1 MSGEDSR
8 VARTSGRFSIRDVLS
23 GSITAIANV
32 PDAMANAAL
41 VGVSPLNGLYAL
53 LFGSPAASLTT
64 SSQYLT
70 VATTAAM
77 ALAAGDALQLVP
89 QGERLAAL
97 GALVLLV
104 GVLSI
109 VLGLLRADSFLRFV
123 SNAVMRGF
131 LTGVAVSIVANQIPE
146 LFGSSSELPSR
157 IAQAFDVILHPGRA
171 DLATLTVGASTL
183 AVILLVE
190 RWGAPKI
197 ATLVGL
203 IVVTAFVSR
212 TGWSPRLVGDIA
224 SIPQMLPGLQVPS
237 VGMILALAPSA
248 VAVALIGLVQ
258 TAGISKTTPNPD
270 GTYPVIARDFLGQG
284 VGNVAS
290 SLVGGIPVGG
300 SVSSTAL
307 NIQAGARSRWSN
319 FVIGPFIAGVLL
331 LMAPW
336 VELIPMA
343 SLAAVLILV
352 GIRAVDVP
360 RIMTV
365 WNTSWTSGF
374 VMASTFAATLLMPI
388 QYAVMLGA
396 VLSIIQHVYSSSL
409 DVKVV
414 ALRRDAA
421 GRFGETRAP
430 ESLDPGEVVVLDIYG
445 SIFFA
450 GADVIEKELPDPTDA
465 DGAVVILRLRGRVD
479 VGSTFLGVLRRYRER
494 LASNGGTLLLA
505 GVGPKL
511 HEQLRRT
518 GLLDEIGHHAVFR
531 ATPYITESLDAA
543 VRIAEEWRSG
553 RLR

>member
-1 MSGEDSR
+1 M
-8 VARTSGRFSIRDVLS
+8 ARTSGKFSMRDVLS
-23 GSITAIANV
+23 GSITAIANI

-53 LFGSPAASLTT
+53 LLGAPVASLTT
-64 SSQYLT
+64 SSQYLAVT
-70 VATTAAM
+70 TTGAT
-77 ALAAGDALQLVP
+77 ALAAGDALRSVP
-89 QGERLAAL
+89 QSERLAAL

-104 GVLSI
+104 GLLSI
-109 VLGLLRADSFLRFV
+109 ALSMLRVDSFLRFV

-131 LTGVAVSIVANQIPE
+131 LTGVAVLIVANQIPE
-146 LFGSSSELPSR
+146 LLGSSSEMSSR
-157 IAQAFDVILHPGRA
+157 IAQAFDVILHPGRTN
-171 DLATLTVGASTL
+171 LAALAVGASTL

-197 ATLVGL
+197 ATPLGL

-212 TGWSPRLVGDIA
+212 TGWSPRLVGEVA
-224 SIPQMLPGLQVPS
+224 SIPQMLPGLRVPS

-270 GTYPVIARDFLGQG
+270 GTYPAIARDVFGQG
-284 VGNVAS
+284 VANVAS
-290 SLVGGIPVGG
+290 SLFGGIPVGG
-300 SVSSTAL
+300 SVSATAT
-307 NIQAGARSRWSN
+307 NIQAGAGSRWSS
-319 FVIGPFIAGVLL
+319 FIIGPFIAGVLL

-343 SLAAVLILV
+343 SLAAVLILI
-352 GIRAVDVP
+352 GIRAIDVP
-360 RIMTV
+360 RIMSV

-374 VMASTFAATLLMPI
+374 VMASTFIATLLMPI

-396 VLSIIQHVYSSSL
+396 VLSIIQHVYTSAL

-414 ALRRDAA
+414 ALQRDTT
-421 GRFGETRAP
+421 GRFGEMQAP
-430 ESLDPGEVVVLDIYG
+430 RSLSPGQIVVLDIYG

-450 GADVIEKELPDPTDA
+450 GADVIEKDLPDPTNA
-465 DGAVVILRLRGRVD
+465 YGAVVILRLRGRVD
-479 VGSTFLGVLRRYRER
+479 VGSTFLGVLRRYHES
-494 LASNGGTLLLA
+494 LASNGATLLLA

-511 HEQLRRT
+511 HDQLRRT
-518 GLLDEIGHHAVFR
+518 GLLEEIGNHAVFR

-543 VRIAEEWRSG
+543 VRIAEQWRLG
-553 RLR
+553 HPR